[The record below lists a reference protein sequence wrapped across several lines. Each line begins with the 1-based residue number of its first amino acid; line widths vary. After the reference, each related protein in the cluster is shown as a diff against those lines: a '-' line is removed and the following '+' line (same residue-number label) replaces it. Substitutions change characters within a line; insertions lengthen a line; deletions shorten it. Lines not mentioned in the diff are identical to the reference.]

1 MSAVKKSLRE
11 PSVSLCVPQLG
22 TTNQHSIVNS
32 PCFKSLFNKKVDP
45 QNLWGEPTHHT
56 PLPTGLETTSI
67 GRKQLGIS
75 FSSIL

>member
-1 MSAVKKSLRE
+1 MSAVKKSVRE

-32 PCFKSLFNKKVDP
+32 PCFKSLVNKKSGSPKPV
-45 QNLWGEPTHHT
+45 GKPTSHT